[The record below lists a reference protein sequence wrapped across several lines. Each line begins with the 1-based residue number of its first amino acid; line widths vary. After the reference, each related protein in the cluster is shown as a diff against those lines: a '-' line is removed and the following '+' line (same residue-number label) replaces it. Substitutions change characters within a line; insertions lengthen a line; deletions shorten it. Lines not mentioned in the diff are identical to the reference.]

1 MNGDTNR
8 SLWAARRDEH
18 TLCMTVGKKTAEAV
32 EAGAR
37 VRKLR
42 DAKKFSLAK
51 LSRLT
56 GGRLAGP
63 RISNYEQGLRTLD
76 IRAARILAGPL
87 GAHPAY
93 LMGLLTEEE
102 HRFLKALERTA
113 DRPFL
118 LPAPLP
124 LLPAKNPLSEK

>member
-1 MNGDTNR
+1 MYDGGEKDGGSGR
-8 SLWAARRDEH
+8 GG
-18 TLCMTVGKKTAEAV
+18 C
-32 EAGAR
+32 AGR
-37 VRKLR
+37 ELR